1 MMHYE
6 RVRVDLA
13 QAERTIKTAL
23 KSTIDSEAEKA
34 ALKEAVD
41 LVQQAEKKCQMA
53 QQESMQKPFSPVM
66 KM

>member
-13 QAERTIKTAL
+13 QAERTIKIAL

-53 QQESMQKPFSPVM
+53 QQESIQKLFLPVM